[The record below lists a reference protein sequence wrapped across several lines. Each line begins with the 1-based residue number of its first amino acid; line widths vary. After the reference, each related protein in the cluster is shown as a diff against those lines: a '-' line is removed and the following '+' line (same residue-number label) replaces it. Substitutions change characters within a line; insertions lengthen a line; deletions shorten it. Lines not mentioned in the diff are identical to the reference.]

1 VSSTKIKAV
10 FFLGFFIERRSNNLL
25 VRTSLFLICTLVS
38 LQFSFVDLLASEQL
52 ATATFYLLPKDSKL
66 SLQSGKYQLTAT
78 VDEGLFSQTVSP
90 KSTAT
95 LILKPVWDQAS
106 VPEQT
111 SIVRQLSTKFQ
122 ITLTGFPIM
131 VTELPNREK
140 VEFNLEGQLQSDTA
154 RIHQLDKIHTEVVY
168 FWADIETQTKGE
180 GNLFKMKANLDLTGL
195 HSSDYRFPIILELN
209 LTMSS
214 IEPSSATKMKV
225 KSQKKAGKYQVVDFE
240 QLSNYP
246 LKVDDYAKLST
257 PEGLAELALNSQI
270 PETILVLHGRSVAIE
285 GFMLPVVS
293 EKGWISE
300 FMLLRDTQACC
311 FGVIPELN
319 EWVYVKV
326 NSEGKGVKSKRKK
339 VRFLNNVPVT
349 VKGKLLVGSQIDPNT
364 GVNIYVMQADDVAIA
379 KR

>member
-1 VSSTKIKAV
+1 M
-10 FFLGFFIERRSNNLL
+10 

-52 ATATFYLLPKDSKL
+52 ATETFYLLPKDSKL

-106 VPEQT
+106 VPEQM

-140 VEFNLEGQLQSDTA
+140 VEFNLEGQLQFDTV

-214 IEPSSATKMKV
+214 IEPSSATEMKV

-240 QLSNYP
+240 QLSSYP

-326 NSEGKGVKSKRKK
+326 NSDGKGVKSKRKK

>member
-1 VSSTKIKAV
+1 M
-10 FFLGFFIERRSNNLL
+10 

-52 ATATFYLLPKDSKL
+52 ATETFYLLPKDSKL

-78 VDEGLFSQTVSP
+78 VDEGLFSQTVFP

-95 LILKPVWDQAS
+95 LILKPVWDQPT

-140 VEFNLEGQLQSDTA
+140 VEFNLEGQLQSNTE

-195 HSSDYRFPIILELN
+195 HSSDYQFPIILELS

-214 IEPSSATKMKV
+214 IEPSSATKTKV
-225 KSQKKAGKYQVVDFE
+225 KSQKKSGKYQVVDFE
-240 QLSNYP
+240 QLSSYP